1 MSCCP
6 FSHYGCISGVLQGK
20 TNADEVMRMRQGE
33 RRGGVGQESINPY
46 FEGAKYPEPTVCPR
60 CGLMYQTGR
69 WQVVEKPSGKPAHRH
84 HCPACRRAIDRYPAG
99 WVYLSGDYMTAH
111 REEIL
116 SIARNQESAA
126 AASRPLQRILWIE
139 QQAERVEIATTNRH
153 LAERIGK
160 AIEGACK
167 GTLQVKRAPNAPLAR
182 VYWERNSF

>member
-1 MSCCP
+1 
-6 FSHYGCISGVLQGK
+6 
-20 TNADEVMRMRQGE
+20 MRQGE
-33 RRGGVGQESINPY
+33 RRGGVGQQSINPY

-69 WQVVEKPSGKPAHRH
+69 WQVAEISPTKPVHQH
-84 HCPACRRAIDRYPAG
+84 VCPACRRAIDRYPAG
-99 WVYLSGDYMTAH
+99 WVYLSGSYMVDH

-139 QQAERVEIATTNRH
+139 QKAERVEIATTNRH

-182 VYWERNSF
+182 VYWERDSS

>member
-1 MSCCP
+1 
-6 FSHYGCISGVLQGK
+6 
-20 TNADEVMRMRQGE
+20 MRQGE

-60 CGLMYQTGR
+60 CGLTYQTGR
-69 WQVVEKPSGKPAHRH
+69 WRVAERPPVEPAQHH

-99 WVYLSGDYMTAH
+99 WVYLSGSYMEAH
-111 REEIL
+111 HDEIL
-116 SIARNQESAA
+116 RIARNQEAAA

-139 QQAERVEIATTNRH
+139 QGSGRVEIATSNRH

-182 VYWERNSF
+182 VYWERSDS